1 MYQAR
6 QFDIALLLKAAKS
19 VLSVARC
26 TVNSSEPAYLPVALD
41 GRHNAHELWLFVAN
55 GSSGGFNAIAFAGLG
70 IEANALQNGV
80 GIGIAFDLKESWR
93 EDS

>member
-1 MYQAR
+1 MVVPSRRRQRSRLLQAFFPE
-6 QFDIALLLKAAKS
+6 QKALIMPPDS
-19 VLSVARC
+19 
-26 TVNSSEPAYLPVALD
+26 LPLD
-41 GRHNAHELWLFVAN
+41 GRHNPHELWLFVAN

-80 GIGIAFDLKESWR
+80 GIGIAFDLKEFRR